1 LFDCGIHRSQTS
13 LQNDRLVQRHVETT
27 CTASGFRSSTP
38 AIRASGVKRLL
49 LLCPYSFALRGA
61 KTREKEKGKKKN
73 LQRGNEHGCHVA
85 FPCEVGCA
93 ILRSRKRQAYNFTM
107 HMSTRR
113 SPNGSI
119 EVVISR
125 DAMPC
130 KHMHNKAF

>member
-1 LFDCGIHRSQTS
+1 M
-13 LQNDRLVQRHVETT
+13 
-27 CTASGFRSSTP
+27 
-38 AIRASGVKRLL
+38 
-49 LLCPYSFALRGA
+49 
-61 KTREKEKGKKKN
+61 
-73 LQRGNEHGCHVA
+73 QRGKEHGCHVA